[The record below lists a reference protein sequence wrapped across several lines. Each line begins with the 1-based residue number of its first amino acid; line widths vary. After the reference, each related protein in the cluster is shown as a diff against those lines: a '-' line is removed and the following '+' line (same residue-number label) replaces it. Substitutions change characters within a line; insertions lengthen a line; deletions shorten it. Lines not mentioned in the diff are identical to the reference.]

1 MSPRRAQWLW
11 PTACKGL
18 PRGRRRASVHSVLL
32 ACLLLSPLI
41 AAPAAHA
48 VCRSPRNICKHIA
61 DCLDRNVD
69 PNNVVVQ
76 IRDGVRTR
84 NGKTVRAG
92 ADACATD
99 LGIKREWD
107 KWSGGC
113 SDIEYVTIAKA
124 EIENGKALCDRYS
137 Q

>member
-1 MSPRRAQWLW
+1 MARR
-11 PTACKGL
+11 CG
-18 PRGRRRASVHSVLL
+18 
-32 ACLLLSPLI
+32 
-41 AAPAAHA
+41 
-48 VCRSPRNICKHIA
+48 
-61 DCLDRNVD
+61 
-69 PNNVVVQ
+69 
-76 IRDGVRTR
+76 
-84 NGKTVRAG
+84 AG

-99 LGIKREWD
+99 LGIKSVWD